1 MTTIVD
7 KPEHVFIGINR
18 IDEATL
24 SGGSWPTLML
34 TNLQDRRLSRVARS
48 ASVLEAA
55 TLIDIDLGSVRAL
68 RAVAL
73 INHNLTADA
82 TWRVTV
88 GSSAGGADVYDTG
101 WQGAWA
107 MTFDSEMIE
116 WEADNWWGGIADS
129 DYLRHPW
136 IVCAP
141 MFAYYSG
148 RYVRIEISDTA
159 NPDSYVQIG
168 RVFVGGGFVPR
179 YNANVNIAEGWNDGT
194 TITTGPSGVEFIDE
208 QRRSRFARFSLPRL
222 ELEDFKRVFELQRRL
237 GIGSEVLFLPNTYSL
252 QDAQRRGFLGRLR
265 ELNALESVTTNVR
278 SVSFHIGETL

>member
-1 MTTIVD
+1 MTVAD

-18 IDEATL
+18 IDEATIT
-24 SGGSWPTLML
+24 GGSWPTLTL
-34 TNLQDRRLSRVARS
+34 ANLQDRRLSRVARS
-48 ASVLEAA
+48 ADALTTS
-55 TLIDIDLGSVRAL
+55 TIIDIDLSTVRAL

-73 INHNLTADA
+73 INHNLSQDA
-82 TWRVTV
+82 NWRVTI
-88 GSSAGGADVYDTG
+88 GSSSGGSDVYDTG

-116 WEADNWWGGIADS
+116 WAADNWWGGIADS

-136 IVCAP
+136 IICAP
-141 MFAYYSG
+141 MIAYYSG
-148 RYVRIEISDTA
+148 QYVRIEIDDTTNA
-159 NPDSYVQIG
+159 DGYVQIG
-168 RVFVGGGFVPR
+168 RVFVGGGFVSR
-179 YNANVNIAEGWNDGT
+179 YNAQVNIAEGWNDRT

-208 QRRSRFARFSLPRL
+208 QRRSRYARFSLPRL

-237 GIGSEVLFLPNTYSL
+237 GIGAEVLFLPNTYSL
-252 QDAQRRGFLGRLR
+252 QEAQRRGFLGRLR